1 MAAIRK
7 PHRVRIIT
15 FTWSSSCLLV
25 LNAKYLVCYIWCQN
39 IFLDCTTTLS
49 LVTLKIHPK
58 APAGHNLV
66 KLQVNYWLPLKTGRG
81 RRGYKHTWQVRTI
94 WARRTI
100 KKKGSKINKRHW
112 KKNVKQEITISHQHW
127 RKLTRWSCRGKQ
139 KRVEAGPRWRASS
152 SRAWRMVLRRR
163 LTGLVQEQMLRSQLV
178 VEEQENSGLARRC
191 DPGTQ
196 EGKYQM
202 KLNKKQKNQKL
213 KDFNT

>member
-1 MAAIRK
+1 MK
-7 PHRVRIIT
+7 FP
-15 FTWSSSCLLV
+15 WSSSCLLV
-25 LNAKYLVCYIWCQN
+25 LNAKYLVCYIWGQI
-39 IFLDCTTTLS
+39 IFLDCTATLL

-66 KLQVNYWLPLKTGRG
+66 QLQVNYWLPLKTGRG

-100 KKKGSKINKRHW
+100 KKKKGSKINTRHW
-112 KKNVKQEITISHQHW
+112 KKNVKQEINISRPTLEKTNMMELQ
-127 RKLTRWSCRGKQ
+127 RETEKGGGRTSL
-139 KRVEAGPRWRASS
+139 RASS
-152 SRAWRMVLRRR
+152 SRAWRLVLRRR
-163 LTGLVQEQMLRSQLV
+163 LTGLVQEQMLRSHLV
-178 VEEQENSGLARRC
+178 VEDQENSDLARRC

-213 KDFNT
+213 TDYNT